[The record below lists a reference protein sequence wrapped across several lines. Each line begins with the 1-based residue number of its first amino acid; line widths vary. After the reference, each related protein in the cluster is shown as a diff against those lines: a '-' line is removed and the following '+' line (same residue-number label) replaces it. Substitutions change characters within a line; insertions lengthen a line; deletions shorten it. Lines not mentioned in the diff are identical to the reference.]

1 MSSST
6 LFLTGGS
13 GYVGRNL
20 IRRLCGDGY
29 TVRALVRSDAAA
41 TTVQALGAQA
51 LRGDLLDPG
60 IAQAMMG
67 CAAVVHAAADTDH
80 RNVSPTQWQTNVAG
94 TRNVLTA
101 ARAGAVPVAVV
112 ISSESAL
119 TEGTPLCNA
128 DEDHPYPA
136 RAPGNYGASKAEAE
150 RVALSLNTPQ
160 FAVKVLRPRFVWGR
174 DNTTAMPYLLEAVRS
189 GRFAWVDGGGYLTS
203 ATHVDNLCEGVSCA
217 LQRGAGGRIY
227 HITDGAPVPFRRLI
241 SAQLQAYGV
250 QVPQKK
256 VPRGVLRAIVA
267 VDDMFRAL
275 RLPLRAPM
283 TRQEFASSAVEVTL
297 NDSRAR
303 RELDYRPVV
312 TLEAGIAQ
320 LKEQAAA

>member
-20 IRRLCGDGY
+20 IRRLCRDGHV
-29 TVRALVRSDAAA
+29 VRALVRSDAAA
-41 TTVQALGAQA
+41 HTVQALGAQPV
-51 LRGDLLDPG
+51 RGDLQDPG
-60 IAQAMMG
+60 IARLMID
-67 CAAVVHAAADTDH
+67 CAAVVHAAADTHH
-80 RNVSPTQWQTNVAG
+80 RNASPSQWQRNGEG
-94 TRNVLTA
+94 TRNVLAA
-101 ARAGAVPVAVV
+101 ARGAGVPLAIV

-119 TEGTPLCNA
+119 TDGTPLCNA
-128 DEDHPYPA
+128 NEDHPYPA

-150 RVALSLNTPQ
+150 RVALSLNSPQ
-160 FAVKVLRPRFVWGR
+160 FAVKILRPRFVWGR

-189 GRFAWVDGGGYLTS
+189 GRFAWINGGDYLTS
-203 ATHVDNLCEGVSCA
+203 ATHVDNVCEAVHCA
-217 LQRGAGGRIY
+217 LQRGVGGRIY
-227 HITDGAPVPFRRLI
+227 HVTDGAPVPFRRLI
-241 SAQLQAYGV
+241 SAQLQAYSV
-250 QVPQKK
+250 DVPQKK

-267 VDDMFRAL
+267 LDDLFRAL

-297 NDSRAR
+297 DESRAR
-303 RELDYRPVV
+303 RARAFRPLL

>member
-51 LRGDLLDPG
+51 VRGDLLDPG
-60 IAQAMMG
+60 IAQAMSG

-80 RNVSPTQWQTNVAG
+80 RNASPTQWQTNVEG
-94 TRNVLTA
+94 TRNVLTS
-101 ARAGAVPVAVV
+101 ARAAGVPVAIV

-119 TEGTPLCNA
+119 TDGTPLCSA
-128 DEDHPYPA
+128 KEDHPYPA
-136 RAPGNYGASKAEAE
+136 RAPGTYGASKAEAE
-150 RVALSLNTPQ
+150 RVALSLSTPQ

-189 GRFAWVDGGGYLTS
+189 GRFAWIHGGDYLTS
-203 ATHVDNLCEGVSCA
+203 ATHVDNVCEAVSRA

-227 HITDGAPVPFRRLI
+227 HVTDGAPVPFRRLI
-241 SAQLQAYGV
+241 SAQLQAYGLD
-250 QVPQKK
+250 VPQKR
-256 VPRGVLRAIVA
+256 VPRGALRAIVA
-267 VDDMFRAL
+267 VDDALRAL
-275 RLPLRAPM
+275 RLPVRAPM

-297 NDSRAR
+297 DDSRAR
-303 RELDYRPVV
+303 RELGYRPVV

-320 LKEQAAA
+320 LKQQADG

>member
-6 LFLTGGS
+6 IFLTGGS

-20 IRRLCGDGY
+20 IRRLRRDGHV
-29 TVRALVRSDAAA
+29 VRALVRSDAAA
-41 TTVQALGAQA
+41 TTVQALGAQPV
-51 LRGDLLDPG
+51 RGDLLDPD

-80 RNVSPTQWQTNVAG
+80 RNASPNQWQTNVEG
-94 TRNVLTA
+94 TRNALTA
-101 ARAGAVPVAVV
+101 ARAAGVPVAIV

-119 TEGTPLCNA
+119 TDGAPLCNA
-128 DEDHPYPA
+128 KEEHPYPA

-150 RVALSLNTPQ
+150 RVALALSTPQ

-174 DNTTAMPYLLEAVRS
+174 DNTTAVPYLLEAVRS
-189 GRFAWVDGGGYLTS
+189 GRFAWIDGGDYLTS
-203 ATHVDNLCEGVSCA
+203 ATHVDNVCEAVQCA

-227 HITDGAPVPFRRLI
+227 HVTDGAPVPFRRLI
-241 SAQLQAYGV
+241 SAQLQAYGED
-250 QVPQKK
+250 VPQKK

-267 VDDMFRAL
+267 FDDLLRAL

-297 NDSRAR
+297 DDSRAR
-303 RELDYRPVV
+303 RELGYRPVV
-312 TLEAGIAQ
+312 TLEAGITQ
-320 LKEQAAA
+320 LKEQALT

>member
-41 TTVQALGAQA
+41 TTVQTLGALA
-51 LRGDLLDPG
+51 VRADLLDPG
-60 IAQAMMG
+60 IAQAMTG

-80 RNVSPTQWQTNVAG
+80 RNHSPTQWQTNVEG

-101 ARAGAVPVAVV
+101 ARAAEVPLAVV
-112 ISSESAL
+112 LSSESSL
-119 TEGTPLCNA
+119 TDGTTLCNA
-128 DEDHPYPA
+128 NEDHPYPA
-136 RAPGNYGASKAEAE
+136 RAPGTYGASKAEAE
-150 RVALSLNTPQ
+150 RVALSLNTPE

-189 GRFAWVDGGGYLTS
+189 GRFAWINGGDYLTS
-203 ATHVDNLCEGVSCA
+203 ATHVDNVCEAVTCA

-227 HITDGAPVPFRRLI
+227 HVTDGAPVPFRRLI
-241 SAQLQAYGV
+241 SAQLQAYGEE
-250 QVPQKK
+250 VPQKK
-256 VPRGVLRAIVA
+256 VPRGVLRAIVT
-267 VDDMFRAL
+267 VDDMLRAL

-297 NDSRAR
+297 DDSRAR
-303 RELDYRPVV
+303 RELGYRPVV

-320 LKEQAAA
+320 LKQQAYG

>member
-20 IRRLCGDGY
+20 IRRLCRDGHV
-29 TVRALVRSDAAA
+29 VRALVRSDAAA
-41 TTVQALGAQA
+41 ITVQALGAQPV
-51 LRGDLLDPG
+51 RGDLLDPG
-60 IAQAMMG
+60 IARLMID
-67 CAAVVHAAADTDH
+67 CATVVHAAADTDH
-80 RNVSPTQWQTNVAG
+80 RNASPSQWQTNVEG
-94 TRNVLTA
+94 TRNVLAA
-101 ARAGAVPVAVV
+101 ARDAGVPVAIV

-119 TEGTPLCNA
+119 TDGTPLCNA
-128 DEDHPYPA
+128 KEDHPYPA

-150 RVALSLNTPQ
+150 RVALSLNSPQ
-160 FAVKVLRPRFVWGR
+160 FAVKILRPRFVWGR

-189 GRFAWVDGGGYLTS
+189 GRFAWIDGGDYLTS
-203 ATHVDNLCEGVSCA
+203 ATHVDNVCEAVHCA
-217 LQRGAGGRIY
+217 LQSGAAGRIY

-250 QVPQKK
+250 EVPQKR
-256 VPRGVLRAIVA
+256 VPRGVLRTIVA
-267 VDDMFRAL
+267 LDDLFRAL

-297 NDSRAR
+297 DDSRAR
-303 RELDYRPVV
+303 RELGYRPVV
-312 TLEAGIAQ
+312 TLEAGVAQ
-320 LKEQAAA
+320 LKEQAAT